1 MEHILTPGASP
12 LHKHPVLQH
21 PFLNSASIQL
31 PFCTTALFATPI
43 CTFYGGSRFL
53 LAMATPKLS
62 VFRYVKVKCVDF
74 SLQNGTLPLRVEIL
88 RCLTTLLWEFREA
101 QWTRSL
107 NKNFNEVLFRLLKE
121 TAKNI
126 FFLIHGL

>member
-1 MEHILTPGASP
+1 MEHILTHGASP

-62 VFRYVKVKCVDF
+62 FFRYVKVKCVDF
-74 SLQNGTLPLRVEIL
+74 SGRRHSVQMSLACVLSLAIADLQISKSPMGPTKNLERHYNRVVG
-88 RCLTTLLWEFREA
+88 
-101 QWTRSL
+101 RSVGR
-107 NKNFNEVLFRLLKE
+107 NAGPSWV
-121 TAKNI
+121 
-126 FFLIHGL
+126 